1 MVVIEQD
8 IPYMVLGTRI
18 RLRMFGVRRF
28 IVMMMV
34 LRTIMIIIRWFSFGK
49 VLLLKCRCE

>member
-8 IPYMVLGTRI
+8 ILYMVLGTRI
-18 RLRMFGVRRF
+18 RLRMFGVGRF

-34 LRTIMIIIRWFSFGK
+34 LCIIMIIRWFSFGK
-49 VLLLKCRCE
+49 VLFLKCRCE